1 MLALALL
8 AAVAGGNLAVT
19 AAPTRPHVGHQVIVR
34 ATGQVG
40 DTGHFYLY
48 RARGSSCA
56 ATAQGER
63 RRGVRVASRRIDG
76 SFDFEV
82 SFTPRRVGRL
92 WICGYLYADTCDA
105 AGQNCGPATGLPPD
119 AGFSQVR
126 VSVRAAARPPTRA
139 SATTPRAPS
148 FTRF

>member
-19 AAPTRPHVGHQVIVR
+19 TAPTHPRTGQRVIIR

-48 RARGSSCA
+48 RDRGKGCA
-56 ATAQGER
+56 ASARGER
-63 RRGVRVASRRIDG
+63 RRGARVASRRIDG

-82 SFTPRRVGRL
+82 FFTPRRTGRL
-92 WICGYLYADTCDA
+92 WICGYLYADSCDA
-105 AGQNCGPATGLPPD
+105 AGNDCGPATGLPPD
-119 AGFSQVR
+119 AGFAQVR
-126 VSVRAAARPPTRA
+126 VRVRSP
-139 SATTPRAPS
+139 
-148 FTRF
+148 